1 MKKIILLAIGILTS
15 VTMMADTV
23 KKNYQYQSM
32 TYEYN
37 IDTKEATLTF
47 GGTVNGEE
55 QNKIATWTVKIP
67 KFIKVKSN
75 ETEDSIQYKVT
86 RIGKGAFQYNQDVN
100 HLIIPDE
107 VTTIEEQAFLNMS
120 NLRLIELPEKIGSIA
135 NNAFQNCNSLTH
147 IGCKNQ
153 NPLTISPSI
162 FGNKDKCMMLYV
174 PAGFALK
181 NEENWIK
188 VFEDRIY
195 EGDMVIRKSPDEKR
209 TYICAKKNNNTGI
222 ATLFEWKNGEND
234 TDITISASF
243 PYNNESYVVKNI
255 GSNVFTSP
263 QFIKILSIEEGITR
277 ICNQAFKNCQIMRR
291 ITLPS
296 TLNYIGSD
304 AFLNCSYISHICCKV
319 SDPFTLSEYSSRFPK
334 NEMMTLYV
342 PTSSYMNGSYPWFE
356 LFKGRIYQ
364 GEMNVV
370 PDNGMTYIVASDSY
384 EATLYEI
391 TDKNVVNVNFSIP
404 NNVTGIDRQAFLNCT
419 KISSLKNIPN
429 TVTAIGPDA
438 FKNCSGLEEIK
449 LPSSLKMIGAYAFSG
464 CSKLVR
470 VESEIQNLFNIRDDL
485 FTNANGNE
493 KILYHANSSFG
504 SEEEFKGWKNGFTY
518 KLKGTRKEIRY
529 TYEDEQH
536 TPCIMTFTSASNTND
551 AVLISVDKTDDVN
564 KIEVPSTIGANKDV
578 NVIGIFKEA
587 FSNASNLE
595 QLAFENGSGILRI
608 GKEALKGCT
617 KLRILKLPSH
627 LNKLGSMAFSSN
639 GKLAH
644 ILFKSFNN
652 STSIIGSDVFGNYT
666 KNNATIYIPSTNYI
680 DDNKK
685 DLVEKGWNMDNIIV
699 ADILEEFNDVQ
710 NGMRYI
716 GWKKDAEGS
725 GTAKLTKGV
734 KGSSETEFIIGPT
747 ATSSKGNTYNVTAI
761 AGEAFKSIGAEFKNL
776 TISEEIKEIGISAFQ
791 GCSKIE
797 RIVLPT
803 TLSKIGESAFSGCNN
818 LADIKPTLGEDSLKI
833 TEIGASAFYNC
844 TSLEKITL
852 PSTLESIGLNAFAGC
867 SKLTEI
873 ESFIETL
880 FEIDETVFP
889 NYSATLY
896 VPCESRDAYL
906 NAPVWKNFTEKHIS
920 AGERKVYE
928 DEESGLK
935 YAYASCGTTATLI
948 KSDPIKN
955 NIVIRDSIGS
965 NIVVTEIAA
974 SALKDQ
980 KNIESVIIPEGVT
993 SIGASAFENCTKLN
1007 KIELPKSLVSIG
1019 DQAFG
1024 NCGNIKMI
1032 ISKILCDNLSSLTG
1046 DIKKVF
1052 TSDRYPDIKPEPNKI
1067 YIPVGEQSKETYI
1080 GKWNIFNENN
1090 FVVGYPVFDEL
1101 EDHERKWRYDYLTT
1115 VDEESVEEEEV
1126 ATTLYG
1132 TATLIK
1138 ATNRGETDDNLIIPD
1153 TVRFSGKKYQVT
1165 VIGDNAFNDYPEKSS
1180 VVTLKIS
1187 ENIDSIGKYAFNGFS
1202 GVQKI
1207 WLPSSLKLIKEWAF
1221 NGCNKITHVC
1231 SQMVNPQPMSDKL
1244 FPSIPTNNTAT
1255 LFIPSEVGYK
1265 NDSWKNFSNLIE
1277 GTFVNDYKEDDGIIY
1292 SCYTDADGN
1301 PQAIVTKAETNYIKE
1316 ALIKDSVTLGE
1327 LEEETNDKIY
1337 YKITSIGKYAFQLC
1351 TQLET
1356 LELPLY
1362 LEAIGSKAFVN
1373 SPNIKTIISQVP
1385 GGVVG
1390 SLSDNITNV
1399 FSIPSPTP
1407 EKIYVPTDAVN
1418 PYKEAWKDLFTTD
1431 NTKYIVGYP
1440 GYDGKGENGWLYD
1453 YITVDN
1459 KAIEETQNTAT
1470 LKKAIQSAADENHVL
1485 PIPSEV
1491 TISEKKYKVTKIGD
1505 NAFNGYEGKN
1515 SDVELN
1521 IPETIIEIG
1530 KNAFYGFSKLE
1541 KVRLLKSLKS
1551 IGSMAFSGCSSIT
1564 HVCSEMESPIMGDDV
1579 FSTPSPTAT
1588 FFVPTLEGYNTN
1600 ILDKFPN
1607 VVVGKFDGEKHDGEL
1622 KYSCYTDADGNPKAI
1637 LTKSETSIQE
1647 ALIKDTVKISEEGD
1661 DFTVTTIGKNAF
1673 KGCGKLKKLVLPSTL
1688 ISIGTVPPIGDNA
1701 FEECVVLDDIV
1712 SDIKGDDLKPIPTNV
1727 FSEYTR
1733 NNAKLYVLDN
1743 VTKYKETEGWDVFK
1757 QSNPDNYI
1765 VGKWVDSEVQVDGMQ
1780 YRYHTGNHDAIVIKI
1795 DFPNN
1800 EHKTLP
1806 IKREVRFDNDPV
1818 TYLVSTIA
1826 PTSITNKERID
1837 TIIIENGISTIEAD
1851 AFKGCTNLKKV
1862 EFPSSLT
1869 AIGNSAFQGC
1879 TNLQKIWLPAALV
1892 SIGSKAFNGCNL
1904 TRINCK
1910 ALPDI
1915 DKDVFSSY
1923 SAYLFVPKGT
1933 SVDSRIGW
1941 GDFAR
1946 VYEGYYLGETTP
1958 NNDKTYIC
1966 LEQEGGKGTAV
1977 LTDSKTSNAIKSPI
1991 QFKIDENNVIDCDV
2005 TIIGESAFNKNK
2017 HNLEEWNKL
2026 PSTVEVVEANAFKNC
2041 NLKSLE
2047 LPATL
2052 KSIGDYA
2059 FSGNNIETLELP
2071 STLTTIGDGAFKN
2084 CTNLNKMELPKNITT
2099 LGAGIFEDCSGLTEV
2114 ISKIETKTVIESN
2127 AQSVP
2132 NAILYVPDGTA
2143 NRYSGWDFLYTLEGD
2158 SKLARD
2164 VDGLDYAYTT
2174 SENSGNKA
2182 ILIGVTK
2189 ISEDGAVTI
2198 PESVTIE
2205 NLKCQVVAIGKD
2217 VFNGNLNLKKLE
2229 IKAPLASIGENAFSG
2244 CSNLSE
2250 IICDKYYKQLD
2261 ALSQFDVLL
2270 YVPNETIKKS
2280 YVDAGWNS
2288 NHVYVGERQE
2298 KELGGLVYAYTTA
2311 DAESSI
2317 REAVL
2322 VGATAEAISENGAV
2336 TIPGSIKFKVD
2347 EMDEAE
2353 TEFNVISIANS
2364 VFSGN
2369 TKVKLLTIGEQIK
2382 SIGEHAFDGC
2392 TNLKEVVSKIT
2403 DENVIGSIS
2412 FSQPGTVL
2420 YVPEAALVD
2429 AYKAWNFTYTLVGER
2444 KVWNKDGLYY
2454 LCATGD
2460 KKAILVEGKAAEMRG
2475 DELTITGSIA
2485 FKVDEKD
2492 EAETTFDVIAIADEA
2507 FKGNT
2512 DIKNLKIE
2520 ENIET
2525 IGASAF
2531 QGCLGLNKIW
2541 LPASLVCLKDMA
2553 FYGCSNMAY
2562 IGNASATPLATVG
2575 ANVFPKTTS
2584 TLYVPFGA
2592 KEAYTESSVWG
2603 AFSKVKEGTF
2613 VDAVNVDG
2621 LTFECIVNDKNE
2633 KVTQLVKAA
2642 SSLTEVVIPSEVQN
2656 GDATYRVTAIDDK
2669 AFEAC
2674 TKLTVITSKIS
2685 KENLFEF
2692 KKNVFPEAIYENATV
2707 YAPYDTDGSTEKKYR
2722 ETEGWKYFEKYAK
2735 GEKKTAAVDD
2745 LTYEYIVGVGT
2756 ATITKAATN
2765 ISKVSI
2771 DGTVMIDGAVY
2782 TVKAIGANAF
2792 KGCNGLKVVWLPATL
2807 ESIDKTAFSGC
2818 NGIAYV
2824 SSAIDNP
2831 TAADANIFP
2840 SSATLFVPQGRKS
2853 NYNIGGW
2860 NNFAYVGEGR
2870 FVDAVTASDMS
2881 FDCYTDNAGT
2891 KKAILKKYNVNAATV
2906 EIPGSVKVGNDA
2918 YTVSIIT
2925 KQAFA
2930 SKTNMESLIIPSGV
2944 ETIEAEAFNACSKLK
2959 WIESKI
2965 VNPISISNVFANTN
2979 ATLFIPSNN
2988 VSDYKARGWNFLNVF
3003 VGERK
3008 QTDVDGWTYVYS
3020 TGDKKAV
3027 LTRVGNVG
3035 TNVTINGTFKIGKDE
3050 YTVTSV
3056 GDAVFKG
3063 KSNIEA
3069 LTIAKSIENIGANAF
3084 EGCVK
3089 LVSITCE
3096 GSSPAKL
3103 GADAFPSANVTVNVP
3118 NDAIDTYKNHADWK
3132 QFREHILGIT
3142 TSVEDDPTGPY
3153 NIIVPAG
3160 GDATPEVE
3168 IWNGLDASG
3177 DVVIPEVVEL
3187 NGSDYKVT
3195 GIAANAYDSN
3205 TDLTSIV
3212 IPSSITSIGASAFAG
3227 CTNLKS
3233 ITVYCVTPINL
3244 AAVAATRRALT
3255 RAGGSSSVFEG
3266 VNKETCILYV
3276 PAESIDAYK
3285 QAEGWKDFKK
3295 IYAISAT
3302 AINGIVISEGKPF
3315 DVYNLQ
3321 GRKVKAH
3328 TTTFSGLPA
3337 GVYIV
3342 NGKKVMVK

>member
-15 VTMMADTV
+15 VTMLADTIEG
-23 KKNYQYQSM
+23 YQYQSL
-32 TYEYN
+32 TYKYN
-37 IDTKEATLTF
+37 TDTKEATLTF

-135 NNAFQNCNSLTH
+135 NNAFQNCNSLAH
-147 IGCKNQ
+147 IWCKNP
-153 NPLTISPSI
+153 NPSTISPSI

-384 EATLYEI
+384 EATLYEV
-391 TDKNVVNVNFSIP
+391 TDKNVVDVNFSIP

-438 FKNCSGLEEIK
+438 FKSCSGLEEIK

-493 KILYHANSSFG
+493 KILYHVNSSFG

-518 KLKGTRKEIRY
+518 KLKGTRSDI
-529 TYEDEQH
+529 TYPYKDEQGEH
-536 TPCIMTFTSASNTND
+536 VYNMTFTSATGSKD
-551 AVLISVDKTDDVN
+551 AVLIKVSKVPNVSYDLN
-564 KIEVPSTIGANKDV
+564 KIEVPNTLGNNVS
-578 NVIGIFKEA
+578 VIGIFKEA
-587 FSNASNLE
+587 FSNVPNLD
-595 QLAFENGSGILRI
+595 QLTFNDSIAGSLRI
-608 GKEALKGCT
+608 GKDALKGCPN
-617 KLRILKLPSH
+617 LRILKLPSH
-627 LNKLGSMAFSSN
+627 LTELGSMAFSSN

-644 ILFKSFNN
+644 ILFKSYNN
-652 STSIIGSDVFGNYT
+652 RTSIIGSDVFGNYT
-666 KNNATIYIPSTNYI
+666 KNNATIYIPSANYI
-680 DDNKK
+680 ESKG
-685 DLVEKGWNMDNIIV
+685 DLVEKGWNMNNIIV
-699 ADILEEFNDVQ
+699 ADILEEFNDTQ
-710 NGMRYI
+710 DGMGMTYI
-716 GWKKDAEGS
+716 GWKKDAEEA
-725 GTAKLTKGV
+725 GTARLTKGV
-734 KGSSETEFIIGPT
+734 RGTPEAEFLIRPT
-747 ATSSKGNTYNVTAI
+747 ATSPKDNTYNVTAI
-761 AGEAFKSIGAEFKNL
+761 AGEAFKGIGANFKNL
-776 TISEEIKEIGISAFQ
+776 TISEGIKEIGISAFQ

-797 RIVLPT
+797 KVVLPT
-803 TLSKIGESAFSGCNN
+803 TLSKIGESAFMGCSN
-818 LADIKPTLGEDSLKI
+818 LADINSTSGEDSLKI

-844 TSLEKITL
+844 TNLEKITL

-873 ESFIETL
+873 ESFIGTPL
-880 FEIDETVFP
+880 DIDETVFP

-906 NAPVWKNFTEKHIS
+906 NAPVWKNFTENHIS
-920 AGERKVYE
+920 AGERIVYE

-948 KSDPIKN
+948 KSEPIMD
-955 NIVIRDSIGS
+955 NIVILDSIGS
-965 NIVVTEIAA
+965 NIVVTEIAS
-974 SALKDQ
+974 SALKD
-980 KNIESVIIPEGVT
+980 KKIVSLKIPEGVT

-1032 ISKILCDNLSSLTG
+1032 ISKIPAGNLEQLCSS
-1046 DIKKVF
+1046 IEKVF
-1052 TSDRYPDIKPEPNKI
+1052 LSDKAPTVKPSPDNI
-1067 YIPVGEQSKETYI
+1067 YIPVGENSKSIYTSQW
-1080 GKWNIFNENN
+1080 KNIFEKEDK
-1090 FVVGYPVFDEL
+1090 FIVGYPDFDKDE
-1101 EDHERKWRYDYLTT
+1101 ENQRKWRFNFLTT
-1115 VDEESVEEEEV
+1115 FDEENVTEEIS
-1126 ATTLYG
+1126 ASTLYG

-1138 ATNRGETDDNLIIPD
+1138 AGYRGETDGNLILPD
-1153 TVRFSGKKYQVT
+1153 TVTFEGKRYQVT
-1165 VIGDNAFNDYPEKSS
+1165 AIGDNAFNDYPEKSS

-1187 ENIDSIGKYAFNGFS
+1187 ENVDSIGKYAFNGFS
-1202 GVQKI
+1202 EVKKI

-1231 SQMVNPQPMSDKL
+1231 SQMVNPQPMGDKL

-1255 LFIPSEVGYK
+1255 LFIPSEEGYN
-1265 NDSWKNFSNLIE
+1265 NDSWTKFSNLVV
-1277 GTFVNDYKEDDGIIY
+1277 GTFVNDYKEDNGIIY
-1292 SCYTDADGN
+1292 SCYTNATGDTK
-1301 PQAIVTKAETNYIKE
+1301 AIVTKAETNYIKE

-1327 LEEETNDKIY
+1327 LKEGTNDKIY

-1356 LELPLY
+1356 LELPSK

-1373 SPNIKTIISQVP
+1373 SPNIRTIVSLVP

-1390 SLSDNITNV
+1390 SLNDNITNV
-1399 FSIPSPTP
+1399 FSTPSPTP

-1521 IPETIIEIG
+1521 IPETITEIG
-1530 KNAFYGFSKLE
+1530 KNAFNGFSKLE

-1607 VVVGKFDGEKHDGEL
+1607 VVVGKFDGEKHEGEL

-1647 ALIKDTVKISEEGD
+1647 ALIKDTVKISEED
-1661 DFTVTTIGKNAF
+1661 YTVTTIGKNAF
-1673 KGCGKLKKLVLPSTL
+1673 NGCAKLKKLVLPSTL
-1688 ISIGTVPPIGDNA
+1688 TSIGNVPPIGDNA
-1701 FEECVVLDDIV
+1701 FVDCVVLDDIV
-1712 SDIKGDDLKPIPTNV
+1712 SDIKGDDLKPIPTNI

-1733 NNAKLYVLDN
+1733 NNAKVYVPDS

-1757 QSNPDNYI
+1757 SSDPDNYI
-1765 VGKWVDSEVQVDGMQ
+1765 VGKWVDSEVQDDFMQ

-1795 DFPNN
+1795 DFPND

-1818 TYLVSTIA
+1818 KYLVSTIA

-1837 TIIIENGISTIEAD
+1837 TIIIDNGISTIEAD
-1851 AFKGCTNLKKV
+1851 AFKGCTSLKNV

-1904 TRINCK
+1904 TRVSTK
-1910 ALPDI
+1910 ALPYI

-1923 SAYLFVPKGT
+1923 GAYLFVPKGT
-1933 SVDSRIGW
+1933 SVNGSW
-1941 GDFAR
+1941 GDFAG
-1946 VYEGYYLGETTP
+1946 VYEGNYLGEITP

-1966 LEQEGGKGTAV
+1966 LMQDDGKGTAV
-1977 LTDSKTSNAIKSPI
+1977 LTDSKTSNVIKSPI

-2084 CTNLNKMELPKNITT
+2084 CTNLNKMELPST
-2099 LGAGIFEDCSGLTEV
+2099 LTKIGTDIFEDCSNLKEV
-2114 ISKIETKTVIESN
+2114 VCKVSVKDVVKST
-2127 AQSVP
+2127 QSIP
-2132 NAILYVPDGTA
+2132 NTILYIKEGTGSYYD
-2143 NRYSGWDFLYTLEGD
+2143 NWSCLHILEGD
-2158 SKLARD
+2158 KKLGSYMGLQYAYIDTEKDKLA
-2164 VDGLDYAYTT
+2164 V
-2174 SENSGNKA
+2174 
-2182 ILIGVTK
+2182 LIGVDKEADVDKEVLTDGALIIPPVARLGNDFYSNVYDVIAIDKDAFNDIKTK
-2189 ISEDGAVTI
+2189 IKTVTFGEGELIKKIAKGAF
-2198 PESVTIE
+2198 EGCN
-2205 NLKCQVVAIGKD
+2205 NLTDVICKGDDNQFIKD
-2217 VFNGNLNLKKLE
+2217 N
-2229 IKAPLASIGENAFSG
+2229 PLSLPNAT
-2244 CSNLSE
+2244 
-2250 IICDKYYKQLD
+2250 
-2261 ALSQFDVLL
+2261 L
-2270 YVPNETIKKS
+2270 YVVKGHKEWYEN
-2280 YVDAGWNS
+2280 AGWNFA
-2288 NHVYVGERQE
+2288 HIYQGERQVE
-2298 KELGGLVYAYTTA
+2298 VTDDGYVYAYSA
-2311 DAESSI
+2311 GSG
-2317 REAVL
+2317 EAIL
-2322 VGATAEAISENGAV
+2322 VG
-2336 TIPGSIKFKVD
+2336 IP
-2347 EMDEAE
+2347 E
-2353 TEFNVISIANS
+2353 TTDNIRIPDVISIGDPADNYNVVDIADY
-2364 VFSGN
+2364 VFKDN
-2369 TKVKLLTIGEQIK
+2369 VEI
-2382 SIGEHAFDGC
+2382 
-2392 TNLKEVVSKIT
+2392 KEVVSKIT
-2403 DENVIGSIS
+2403 NTTVIGGITLSI
-2412 FSQPGTVL
+2412 PKAIL
-2420 YVPEAALVD
+2420 YVPNEDMVD
-2429 AYKAWNFTYTLVGER
+2429 VYKATWKFADYYVGDRLTTEIKGMTYV
-2444 KVWNKDGLYY
+2444 
-2454 LCATGD
+2454 CATGSNKATLVKTDEDALD
-2460 KKAILVEGKAAEMRG
+2460 KNVNIEGPISITVKKDGEADKVYSF
-2475 DELTITGSIA
+2475 DE
-2485 FKVDEKD
+2485 
-2492 EAETTFDVIAIADEA
+2492 IAIGDNA
-2507 FKGNT
+2507 FSGT
-2512 DIKNLKIE
+2512 
-2520 ENIET
+2520 NIVSLELDDHVKT
-2525 IGASAF
+2525 IGANTF
-2531 QGCLGLNKIW
+2531 QGCSNLSWIW
-2541 LPASLVCLKDMA
+2541 LPSTLTSIGEKA
-2553 FYGCSNMAY
+2553 FEKCDNIAY
-2562 IGNASATPLATVG
+2562 ICTKSGTPLASPNISN
-2575 ANVFPKTTS
+2575 NVFSKYNA
-2584 TLYVPFGA
+2584 TLYVPDGA
-2592 KEAYTESSVWG
+2592 LSSYENSDVWKYFPIKREGDFKGIKKIKDQTYECFVTGDGGTAKPVAILTKSETTDKEVKIESSV
-2603 AFSKVKEGTF
+2603 KL
-2613 VDAVNVDG
+2613 DG
-2621 LTFECIVNDKNE
+2621 DNYTSYI
-2633 KVTQLVKAA
+2633 
-2642 SSLTEVVIPSEVQN
+2642 
-2656 GDATYRVTAIDDK
+2656 VTAIDEYTFNK
-2669 AFEAC
+2669 NPNRGQMV
-2674 TKLTVITSKIS
+2674 KLIIS
-2685 KENLFEF
+2685 EN
-2692 KKNVFPEAIYENATV
+2692 I
-2707 YAPYDTDGSTEKKYR
+2707 
-2722 ETEGWKYFEKYAK
+2722 
-2735 GEKKTAAVDD
+2735 KT
-2745 LTYEYIVGVGT
+2745 
-2756 ATITKAATN
+2756 
-2765 ISKVSI
+2765 
-2771 DGTVMIDGAVY
+2771 
-2782 TVKAIGANAF
+2782 IGANAF
-2792 KGCNGLKVVWLPATL
+2792 QSCNNLKKVWLPATL
-2807 ESIDKTAFSGC
+2807 TSIGTKAFDGC
-2818 NGIAYV
+2818 NNITHV
-2824 SSAIDNP
+2824 SSKVNNP
-2831 TAADANIFP
+2831 ALISENVFP
-2840 SSATLFVPQGRKS
+2840 TSATLFVPNGTKGDYS
-2853 NYNIGGW
+2853 TAK
-2860 NNFAYVGEGR
+2860 FSYVAEGE
-2870 FVDAVTASDMS
+2870 FVDEV
-2881 FDCYTDNAGT
+2881 TDNGYT
-2891 KKAILKKYNVNAATV
+2891 YDCLTSKKAILKKYTGSSNEV
-2906 EIPGSVKVGNDA
+2906 EIPSSVTLGGTL
-2918 YTVSIIT
+2918 YTVAVIAKSS
-2925 KQAFA
+2925 FA
-2930 SKTNMESLIIPSGV
+2930 SKSGITSLVIPAGV
-2944 ETIEAEAFNACSKLK
+2944 EEIDAETFSKCNSLK

-2965 VNPISISNVFANTN
+2965 ENPINISNNVFANYT
-2979 ATLFIPSNN
+2979 ATLFIPSNKVTEYEN
-2988 VSDYKARGWNFLNVF
+2988 KGWKFLNIF
-3003 VGERK
+3003 VGARK
-3008 QTDVDGWTYVYS
+3008 ETTTPDGCTYVYS
-3020 TGDKKAV
+3020 TGDKKAI
-3027 LTRVGNVG
+3027 LTK
-3035 TNVTINGTFKIGKDE
+3035 VTANDKDVTVNGAFKIGKDE
-3050 YTVTSV
+3050 YTVTAIAESV
-3056 GDAVFKG
+3056 YKG
-3063 KSNIEA
+3063 KTNMVTLKIS
-3069 LTIAKSIENIGANAF
+3069 ENIKNIGTNAF
-3084 EGCVK
+3084 MGCTKLEKVEFPATLKKIGSKAFDGCVG
-3089 LVSITCE
+3089 LVSLTCQGKE
-3096 GSSPAKL
+3096 PAEI
-3103 GADAFPSANVTVNVP
+3103 GTDAFPSYNVTVNVP
-3118 NDAIDTYKNHADWK
+3118 NDALEKYKNNSSWGGFTK
-3132 QFREHILGIT
+3132 ILGIS
-3142 TSVEDDPTGPY
+3142 TSLTD
-3153 NIIVPAG
+3153 
-3160 GDATPEVE
+3160 
-3168 IWNGLDASG
+3168 DASG
-3177 DVVIPEVVEL
+3177 DYIITTPTGGDETPTVKLWNGMDALGDYVIPETVTID
-3187 NGSDYKVT
+3187 GSDYKVSAIDE
-3195 GIAANAYDSN
+3195 GACENNINM
-3205 TDLTSIV
+3205 TSV
-3212 IPSSITSIGASAFAG
+3212 TIPSTISSIGESAFAG
-3227 CTNLKS
+3227 CYNLKS
-3233 ITVYCVTPINL
+3233 ITVYNETPINL
-3244 AAVAATRRALT
+3244 PMSAATRGALT
-3255 RAGGSSSVFEG
+3255 RSGSCSVFEG
-3266 VNKETCILYV
+3266 VNKNTCILYV
-3276 PAESIDAYK
+3276 PAGSVDAYK
-3285 QAEGWKDFKK
+3285 AKPGWNEFKN
-3295 IYAISAT
+3295 ILAIGTT
-3302 AINGIVISEGKPF
+3302 AINGVVISDDGKPF
-3315 DVYNLQ
+3315 DIYNMQ
-3321 GRKVKAH
+3321 GRKVKDNV
-3328 TTTFSGLPA
+3328 TSFDGLPS
-3337 GVYIV
+3337 GIYIV

>member
-23 KKNYQYQSM
+23 KNYPYQSL

-37 IDTKEATLTF
+37 TDTKEATLTF
-47 GGTVNGEE
+47 GGIINGEDYS
-55 QNKIATWTVKIP
+55 KIALWTVEIP
-67 KFIKVKSN
+67 
-75 ETEDSIQYKVT
+75 ETIEVEGDGSYTVT
-86 RIGKGAFQYNQDVN
+86 RIGKKAFQNNSDVN
-100 HLIIPDE
+100 YIKIPDD
-107 VTTIEEQAFLNMS
+107 VTIIEDSAFVNMS
-120 NLRLIELPEKIGSIA
+120 NLRLIDLPKNIQKIET
-135 NNAFQNCNSLTH
+135 NAFKNCNNLAH
-147 IGCKNQ
+147 IWCKNP
-153 NPLTISPSI
+153 NPSTISPSV

-174 PAGFALK
+174 PAEFTLK
-181 NEENWIK
+181 YEQKWTE

-195 EGDMVIRKSPDEKR
+195 FGDMVIGKSSDEKR
-209 TYICAKKNNNTGI
+209 TYICAKNGSSGI
-222 ATLFEWKNGEND
+222 ATLYEWNNREDD
-234 TDITISASF
+234 TDLEINASF
-243 PYNNESYVVKNI
+243 PYNGVNYIVKNI
-255 GSNVFTSP
+255 GSNIFTNP
-263 QFIKILSIEEGITR
+263 QKIKTVSINSGIEK
-277 ICNQAFKNCQIMRR
+277 ICNSAFKDCNIMRR

-296 TLNYIGSD
+296 TLNYIGNN
-304 AFLNCSYISHICCKV
+304 AFLNCSYLSHICCNV
-319 SDPFTLSEYSSRFPK
+319 TNPATLSEFSSRFPK

-342 PTSSYMNGSYPWFE
+342 PNSSYMSVSYPWFE

-364 GEMNVV
+364 GGMNVV
-370 PDNGMTYIVASDSY
+370 TDNGMTYIVASDSY
-384 EATLYEI
+384 EATLYEV
-391 TDKNVVNVNFSIP
+391 TDKNIVDVYFSSS
-404 NNVTGIDRQAFLNCT
+404 NNVTGIDRQAFMNCT
-419 KISSLKNIPN
+419 KISSLKNIPE

-493 KILYHANSSFG
+493 KILYHVNSSFG

-518 KLKGTRKEIRY
+518 KLKGTRSDI
-529 TYEDEQH
+529 TYPYKDEQGEH
-536 TPCIMTFTSASNTND
+536 VYNMTFTSATGSKD
-551 AVLISVDKTDDVN
+551 AVLIKVSKVPNVSYDLN
-564 KIEVPSTIGANKDV
+564 KIEVPNTLDNNVS
-578 NVIGIFKEA
+578 VIGIFKEA
-587 FSNASNLE
+587 FSNVSNLD
-595 QLAFENGSGILRI
+595 QLAFNDSIAGSLRI
-608 GKEALKGCT
+608 GKDALKGCPN
-617 KLRILKLPSH
+617 LRILKLPSH
-627 LNKLGSMAFSSN
+627 LTELGSMAFSSN

-644 ILFKSFNN
+644 ILFKSYNN
-652 STSIIGSDVFGNYT
+652 RTSIIGSDVFGNYT
-666 KNNATIYIPSTNYI
+666 KNNATIYIPSENYI
-680 DDNKK
+680 ESNKG
-685 DLVEKGWNMDNIIV
+685 DLVEKGWNMNNIIV
-699 ADILEEFNDVQ
+699 ADILEEFNDTQ
-710 NGMRYI
+710 DGMGMTYI
-716 GWKKDAEGS
+716 GWKIQKEGA
-725 GTAKLTKGV
+725 GTAKLIKG
-734 KGSSETEFIIGPT
+734 KTGTSDNEYIIPPT
-747 ATSSKGNTYNVTAI
+747 ATSSKDNSYKVTAI
-761 AGEAFKSIGAEFKNL
+761 AGEAFKSSGAIFKNL
-776 TISEEIKEIGISAFQ
+776 TISEGIKEIGISAFQ

-797 RIVLPT
+797 RVVLPT
-803 TLSKIGESAFSGCNN
+803 TLSKIGESAFMGCSN
-818 LADIKPTLGEDSLKI
+818 LADIKPTLGKDSLKI

-873 ESFIETL
+873 ESFIGTP
-880 FEIDETVFP
+880 FDIDETVFP
-889 NYSATLY
+889 NYAATLY
-896 VPCESRDAYL
+896 VPCESKDAYL
-906 NAPVWKNFTEKHIS
+906 NAPVWKNFTENHIS
-920 AGERKVYE
+920 VGERKVFE
-928 DEESGLK
+928 DDGLK
-935 YAYASCGTTATLI
+935 YVYASCGTTATLI
-948 KSDPIKN
+948 KSDPRKN
-955 NIVIRDSIGS
+955 NLVIRDKIES
-965 NIVVTEIAA
+965 NIVVTAIAE

-980 KNIESVIIPEGVT
+980 KNIESVIIPEGVI

-1032 ISKILCDNLSSLTG
+1032 ISKIPAGNLEQLCSS
-1046 DIKKVF
+1046 IEKVF
-1052 TSDRYPDIKPEPNKI
+1052 ISDKAPTVKPSPDNI
-1067 YIPVGEQSKETYI
+1067 YIPVGENSMGIYTSQWK
-1080 GKWNIFNENN
+1080 NIFEKEDK
-1090 FVVGYPVFDEL
+1090 FIVGYPDFDKDE
-1101 EDHERKWRYDYLTT
+1101 ENQRKWRFNFLTT
-1115 VDEESVEEEEV
+1115 FDEENVTEEIS
-1126 ATTLYG
+1126 ASTLYG

-1138 ATNRGETDDNLIIPD
+1138 AGYRGETDGNLILPD
-1153 TVRFSGKKYQVT
+1153 TVTFKGKRYQVT
-1165 VIGDNAFNDYPEKSS
+1165 AIGDNAFNDYPEKSS

-1187 ENIDSIGKYAFNGFS
+1187 ENVDSIGKYAFNGFS
-1202 GVQKI
+1202 EVKKI
-1207 WLPSSLKLIKEWAF
+1207 WLPSSLILIKEWAF

-1231 SQMVNPQPMSDKL
+1231 SQMVNPQPMGDKL

-1255 LFIPSEVGYK
+1255 LFIPSEKGYN
-1265 NDSWKNFSNLIE
+1265 NDSWTKFSNLVV
-1277 GTFVNDYKEDDGIIY
+1277 GTFVNDYKEDNGIIY
-1292 SCYTDADGN
+1292 SCYTNATGDTK
-1301 PQAIVTKAETNYIKE
+1301 AIVTKAETNYIKE

-1327 LEEETNDKIY
+1327 LKEGTNDKIY
-1337 YKITSIGKYAFQLC
+1337 YQITSIGKYAFQLC

-1356 LELPLY
+1356 LDLPSK

-1373 SPNIKTIISQVP
+1373 SPNIKTIVSHVP
-1385 GGVVG
+1385 SGVVG
-1390 SLSDNITNV
+1390 SLNDNITNV
-1399 FSIPSPTP
+1399 FSTPSPTP
-1407 EKIYVPTDAVN
+1407 EKIYVPTEDAVEQ
-1418 PYKEAWKDLFTTD
+1418 YKEAWKGLFTTD

-1459 KAIEETQNTAT
+1459 EPIDKTQNIAT
-1470 LKKAIQSAADENHVL
+1470 LKKAMQSAADENHVL

-1491 TISEKKYKVTKIGD
+1491 TINEKKYKVTKIGD

-1521 IPETIIEIG
+1521 IPETITEIG
-1530 KNAFYGFSKLE
+1530 KNAFNGFSKLE
-1541 KVRLLKSLKS
+1541 KVRLSSSLKS
-1551 IGSMAFSGCSSIT
+1551 IGSTAFAGCGSIT
-1564 HVCSEMESPIMGDDV
+1564 HVCSEMDSPTMGDDV

-1588 FFVPTLEGYNTN
+1588 FFVPTLERYNTN

-1607 VVVGKFDGEKHDGEL
+1607 VVVGKFEGEKHDGEL

-1637 LTKSETSIQE
+1637 LTKSGASIEE
-1647 ALIKDTVKISEEGD
+1647 ALIKDVVKISEEGD

-1743 VTKYKETEGWDVFK
+1743 VKKYKETEGWNVFK
-1757 QSNPDNYI
+1757 SSDPDNYI
-1765 VGKWVDSEVQVDGMQ
+1765 VGKWVDSEVQDDGMQ

-2047 LPATL
+2047 LPAPL

-2164 VDGLDYAYTT
+2164 VDGLDYAYTA

-2205 NLKCQVVAIGKD
+2205 NVKCQVVAIGKD

-2261 ALSQFDVLL
+2261 ALSQSDVLL

-2288 NHVYVGERQE
+2288 NHVYVGVRVE
-2298 KELGGLVYAYTTA
+2298 KEFEDGLKYVYTKGG
-2311 DAESSI
+2311 S
-2317 REAVL
+2317 EAVL
-2322 VGATAEAISENGAV
+2322 IGVWDKDKAIDKNGAV
-2336 TIPGSIKFKVD
+2336 IIPDYIEFKVD
-2347 EMDEAE
+2347 DNDN
-2353 TEFNVISIANS
+2353 TKFNVISIANS
-2364 VFSGN
+2364 VFKDN
-2369 TKVKLLTIGEQIK
+2369 TDVRMVTIGENIA
-2382 SIGEHAFDGC
+2382 SIGENAFEGC
-2392 TNLKEVVSKIT
+2392 TNLKEIVSRIS
-2403 DENVIGSIS
+2403 DPAVISKIS
-2412 FSQPGTVL
+2412 FSKP
-2420 YVPEAALVD
+2420 D
-2429 AYKAWNFTYTLVGER
+2429 AILFITDANLFDTYKAKWDVSYILVGER
-2444 KVWNKDGLYY
+2444 RAWNENGLYY
-2454 LCATGD
+2454 TCATGD
-2460 KKAILVEGKAAEMRG
+2460 KVAILLESKASEMNK
-2475 DELTITGSIA
+2475 DVDIPGSIK
-2485 FKVDEKD
+2485 FKVNDND
-2492 EAETTFDVIAIADEA
+2492 TPFNVIAIAENA

-2512 DIKNLKIE
+2512 DITTLKIGE
-2520 ENIET
+2520 SIKS

-2531 QGCLGLNKIW
+2531 QGCIGLNKIW
-2541 LPASLVCLKDMA
+2541 LPESLDSIAEKA
-2553 FYGCSNMAY
+2553 FNGCNDISY
-2562 IGNASATPLATVG
+2562 ICTKRATPQEPIS
-2575 ANVFPKTTS
+2575 ANAFSKATS
-2584 TLYVPFGA
+2584 TLYVPYGSIGA
-2592 KEAYTESSVWG
+2592 YYANAVWG
-2603 AFSKVKEGTF
+2603 SFSKIKEGVF
-2613 VDAVNVDG
+2613 VDAINQGGVTYECVINDKDVNVAQ
-2621 LTFECIVNDKNE
+2621 I
-2633 KVTQLVKAA
+2633 VKAA
-2642 SSLTEVVIPSEVQN
+2642 ASLTEVIIPSEVEFGQ
-2656 GDATYRVTAIDDK
+2656 TPYRVAGIEDK
-2669 AFEAC
+2669 AFEVC

-2707 YAPYDTDGSTEKKYR
+2707 YAPYDTDGSTEAKYKD
-2722 ETEGWKYFEKYAK
+2722 TEGWKYFTTYAK
-2735 GEKKTAAVDD
+2735 GEKKTAPVGDM
-2745 LTYEYIVGVGT
+2745 TYEYFVGVGT
-2756 ATITKAATN
+2756 ATLTRTTLN
-2765 ISKVSI
+2765 TEKVRVE
-2771 DGTVMIDGAVY
+2771 GTVKIDDVTY
-2782 TVKAIGANAF
+2782 TVTAIGANAF
-2792 KGCNGLKVVWLPATL
+2792 KDCGKLKMVWLPSTL
-2807 ESIDKTAFSGC
+2807 TSIDKSAFAGRT
-2818 NGIAYV
+2818 GITHV
-2824 SSAIDNP
+2824 SSSMTNPCAIDAS
-2831 TAADANIFP
+2831 TFP
-2840 SSATLFVPQGRKS
+2840 STATLFVPDGYKA
-2853 NYNIGGW
+2853 NYSGW
-2860 NNFAYVGEGR
+2860 NNFSYVFEGE
-2870 FVDAVTASDMS
+2870 FVDVAATDNSMK
-2881 FDCYTDNAGT
+2881 FDCYTDNAGK
-2891 KKAILKKYNVNAATV
+2891 KKAILKEYNANASVV
-2906 EIPGSVKVGNDA
+2906 EIPAFVKVGNDS
-2918 YTVSIIT
+2918 YTISIIT
-2925 KQAFA
+2925 KQAFK

-2944 ETIEAEAFNACSKLK
+2944 ETIEAETFSACSKLK

-2965 VNPISISNVFANTN
+2965 VNPIYISNVFANNT
-2979 ATLFIPSNN
+2979 ATLFIPSDK
-2988 VSDYKARGWNFLNVF
+2988 VADYKAKGWNFLNVF

-3027 LTRVGNVG
+3027 LTRAGNVG
-3035 TNVTINGTFKIGKDE
+3035 TNVSINGTFKIGKDE

-3118 NDAIDTYKNHADWK
+3118 NDAVNTYKNHPDWK
-3132 QFREHILGIT
+3132 PFANNILGIT
-3142 TSVEDDPTGPY
+3142 TSVEDDPTGAY

-3168 IWNGLDASG
+3168 IWSGLDASG

-3212 IPSSITSIGASAFAG
+3212 IPRSITSIGASAFAG

-3244 AAVAATRRALT
+3244 SAVAATRRALT

-3295 IYAISAT
+3295 IYAIGT
-3302 AINGIVISEGKPF
+3302 NAINGIVVSEGKPF